1 MLVNLGVSPDKL
13 SAEPQRTPQGQQH
26 PERIFAP
33 VRRYGIHQKN
43 AIHEQRQRAL
53 ENVRKRSAAGAG
65 GDQYGH
71 GSVNA
76 KQQQAAN
83 GE

>member
-1 MLVNLGVSPDKL
+1 
-13 SAEPQRTPQGQQH
+13 
-26 PERIFAP
+26 
-33 VRRYGIHQKN
+33 
-43 AIHEQRQRAL
+43 L
-53 ENVRKRSAAGAG
+53 ENVRERSAAGAG